1 MSNFYED
8 EEIPL
13 LLVRRAKRGPE
24 DAHLERDKVTRAQDR
39 ETTWTQDSYAMR
51 DRMRPFTAGG
61 IMGFLAG
68 ASGLGVVHAMV
79 PALVLREVAKA
90 AQTWG
95 VTTSIGLAVAYV
107 TVGSCGA
114 LLGACFAAVTR
125 YLRRF
130 VPLLLWALVFFV
142 SVAMLVL
149 SLVRTYA
156 HGAGA
161 SLAPSILTAAAAYAI
176 IVSFE
181 LPLRMRSRSEWEPEV
196 S

>member
-1 MSNFYED
+1 MGRAAMSNFYEE

-13 LLVRRAKRGPE
+13 LLVRRAKRRPE
-24 DAHLERDKVTRAQDR
+24 DAHLERDKVTRAQDH
-39 ETTWTQDSYAMR
+39 EPTWTQASYVAR

-61 IMGFLAG
+61 IMGFIAG
-68 ASGLGVVHAMV
+68 ASGFGVVHAMM
-79 PALVLREVAKA
+79 PSLVVREVSKA
-90 AQTWG
+90 CLTWG
-95 VTTSIGLAVAYV
+95 VSVPIGLAVAYV
-107 TVGSCGA
+107 TIGSCGA

-142 SVAMLVL
+142 SAAMLVL
-149 SLVRTYA
+149 SLLRTYA

-161 SLAPSILTAAAAYAI
+161 SLAPSILAAAAAYAI

-181 LPLRMRSRSEWEPEV
+181 LPLRRRREAEV
-196 S
+196 